1 MVADTF
7 AVLKLVLQLTKGII
21 RDPKARRTAMFYI
34 MLAALAMLFFGSV
47 FLSDRWAR
55 EHVWLFV
62 GYWLVC
68 AWLTLSAMLL
78 AVLDVLI
85 IRAATRA
92 QRRKLESEFLGKP
105 EDKP

>member
-1 MVADTF
+1 LVADTS

-21 RDPKARRTAMFYI
+21 RDQKARRIAMFYI
-34 MLAALAMLFFGSV
+34 MLAALVMLFLGSV

-55 EHVWLFV
+55 EHVWLFI
-62 GYWLVC
+62 GYWFVC

-85 IRAATRA
+85 IHAATRA
-92 QRRKLESEFLGKP
+92 HRRKIEAEFLGKP

>member
-1 MVADTF
+1 M
-7 AVLKLVLQLTKGII
+7 LKLVLQLTKGII
-21 RDPKARRTAMFYI
+21 RDQKARRIAMFYI
-34 MLAALAMLFFGSV
+34 MLAALVMLFLGSL

-55 EHVWLFV
+55 AHIWLFI

-92 QRRKLESEFLGKP
+92 HRRKIEAEFLSKP

>member
-1 MVADTF
+1 M
-7 AVLKLVLQLTKGII
+7 LKLVLQLTKGII
-21 RDPKARRTAMFYI
+21 RDQKARRIAMFYI
-34 MLAALAMLFFGSV
+34 MLAALVMLFLGSV

-55 EHVWLFV
+55 EHVWLFI
-62 GYWLVC
+62 GYWFMC

-92 QRRKLESEFLGKP
+92 HRRKIEAEFLGKP

>member
-1 MVADTF
+1 M
-7 AVLKLVLQLTKGII
+7 LKLVLQLTKGII
-21 RDPKARRTAMFYI
+21 RDQKARRIAMFYI
-34 MLAALAMLFFGSV
+34 MLAALVMLFIGSV

-55 EHVWLFV
+55 EHFWPFV

-68 AWLTLSAMLL
+68 VWLTLSGMLL

-92 QRRKLESEFLGKP
+92 HRRKLESEFLSKP